1 VPQSREIATAPAD
14 DRNIDRTVRRHP
26 AQARA
31 LLDRRM
37 RSAWLIVMGCLVLAA
52 PAYAKAP
59 PSAFGEAYDESS
71 ASPPRG
77 DDDDDALTGPS
88 DRRPAKMPKVR
99 RPNPN
104 RRQKIMLD
112 GGQGTRAKDREDEDM
127 P

>member
-1 VPQSREIATAPAD
+1 VPQSREIATPRPTITAAD
-14 DRNIDRTVRRHP
+14 GTP
-26 AQARA
+26 LQARG

-37 RSAWLIVMGCLVLAA
+37 RYGSLLVMGCLILAA
-52 PAYAKAP
+52 PAYAKSP
-59 PSAFGEAYDESS
+59 PSAFGEAYDETS
-71 ASPPRG
+71 ASPPRQ
-77 DDDDDALTGPS
+77 DDDDDALTGAS
-88 DRRPAKMPKVR
+88 DRRPAKMQKLR